1 MSTCFLQLKEPF
13 PHIYHYIHKKPL
25 NIWWICI
32 YIMYIYIYYG
42 YSWIMYTTIIDAYPH
57 YEYIHISIYHYI
69 NIYIIYKYK
78 YTHSCPYIS
87 PLPAP
92 HCPRLT
98 EPCRDFCW
106 APGWHAAAV
115 VRSQVLEVSSGK
127 LTKND
132 GKIHHFSW
140 DNSLFNG
147 DFP

>member
-13 PHIYHYIHKKPL
+13 PHIYQYIHKKSL

-32 YIMYIYIYYG
+32 YIIYIYIYYG

-57 YEYIHISIYHYI
+57 YEYIHISIYQY
-69 NIYIIYKYK
+69 IYIIYKYK

-115 VRSQVLEVSSGK
+115 VGSQVLEVSSGK

-140 DNSLFNG
+140 GNSLFNG